1 MTRRVI
7 HSPRAPSAEGKPFS
21 HGVTTRNG
29 LIITSGALGMDPETG
44 QLVEGSFEDEVHQS
58 LHNVLAVVRDAGG
71 TPEDVLRTT
80 VYLTDL
86 DTQYEPLN
94 TVYRETFREPL
105 PARAAVEVSSLAKG
119 GRVEI
124 DAVAE
129 HPEDGLFSNLFSLFK
144 PT

>member
-7 HSPRAPSAEGKPFS
+7 RSTRAPSAEGKPFS

-44 QLVEGSFEDEVHQS
+44 RLVEGRFEDEVRQS

-80 VYLTDL
+80 VYLTDM

-94 TVYRETFREPL
+94 KVYRETFRDPL
-105 PARAAVEVSSLAKG
+105 PARAAVEVASLAKG

-129 HPEDGLFSNLFSLFK
+129 HDETGLLGRFLSMFK
-144 PT
+144 TT